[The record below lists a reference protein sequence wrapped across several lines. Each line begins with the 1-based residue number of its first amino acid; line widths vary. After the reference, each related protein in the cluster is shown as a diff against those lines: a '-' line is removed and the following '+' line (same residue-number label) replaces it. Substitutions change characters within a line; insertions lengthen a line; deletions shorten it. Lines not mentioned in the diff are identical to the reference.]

1 MKPLNTTI
9 VLAAVVSLAA
19 LVPLRGNAQDAYSA
33 YLLPS
38 AAASAPCDNTDFL
51 KDQQKFES
59 GQLTQDVLENV
70 CGTVTYVYPKK
81 HTTSGW
87 HGYFLLQL
95 SAGNVIE
102 IVSDLGQMNAPAWP
116 WVQIGDSATVRG
128 RYYYDNDSSQGIDW
142 THHGTSSS
150 WTTPGYVVVN
160 GTKYQ

>member
-1 MKPLNTTI
+1 MKPLNLTI
-9 VLAAVVSLAA
+9 ALAGVLALASLAPTP
-19 LVPLRGNAQDAYSA
+19 V
-33 YLLPS
+33 
-38 AAASAPCDNTDFL
+38 AAGGSTSHASTTAPCNNSQFL
-51 KDQQKFES
+51 QDQQEFES
-59 GQLTQDVLENV
+59 GALTQDVLENV

-95 SAGNVIE
+95 SPGNVIE
-102 IVSDLGQMNAPAWP
+102 IVSDLDQMSAPAWP
-116 WVQIGDSATVRG
+116 WVAVGDSATVRG

-150 WTTPGYVVVN
+150 WRTPGYVIVN

>member
-1 MKPLNTTI
+1 MKPLNLTL
-9 VLAAVVSLAA
+9 VLAGALA
-19 LVPLRGNAQDAYSA
+19 LVAFVPAPAK
-33 YLLPS
+33 
-38 AAASAPCDNTDFL
+38 AAGAVSHASSPAPCDNSKFL
-51 KDQQKFES
+51 QDQQEFES
-59 GQLTQDVLENV
+59 GVLTQDVAENV

-95 SAGNVIE
+95 SPGNVIE
-102 IVSDLGQMNAPAWP
+102 IVSDLDQMNAPAWP

-150 WTTPGYVVVN
+150 WKTPGYVVVN